1 MPGQLYYKG
10 QQIITPTLGGGN
22 ALAMFLGDVSVGYDA
37 RYNFISASGG
47 TITTSGSY
55 KYHTFTG
62 SGDFVVH
69 RQGFGELFLVA
80 GGGGGGNTTGV
91 GQGGGG
97 GAGGVINL
105 TSYITSSTYPIVIG
119 AGGRGGRGQFDP
131 SNGENT
137 TGFGLTALG
146 GGLGGH
152 VGLDTLIKSG
162 ADGGS
167 GGGQQ
172 SFSGTAGLGI
182 QPSQSGDSGTYGF
195 GNNGSTGGGGA
206 GAAATSGV
214 GGNGVLFEGVY
225 YAGGGGAANGFAGG
239 LGGGGTGANQ
249 AGNCSFAT
257 TGSPNTGGGGG
268 GGGNIGSCP
277 PGFIGN
283 NLGFAGGSGIV
294 IIKYQYKL

>member
-1 MPGQLYYKG
+1 MPGQIYYKG

-47 TITTSGSY
+47 TITTSGSF
-55 KYHTFTG
+55 KFHTFTG

-80 GGGGGGNTTGV
+80 GGGGGGNNSPN
-91 GQGGGG
+91 GGG

-105 TSYITSSTYPIVIG
+105 TSYVTSSTYSIVIG
-119 AGGRGGRGQFDP
+119 AGGAGGRGQNDP
-131 SNGENT
+131 SNGGNT
-137 TGFGLTALG
+137 TGFGLTAIG
-146 GGLGGH
+146 GGKGGY
-152 VGLDTLIKSG
+152 VGLDTLFYP
-162 ADGGS
+162 AANGGS
-167 GGGQQ
+167 GGGGSQ
-172 SFSGTAGLGI
+172 GAGLGL

-195 GNNGSTGGGGA
+195 GNNGSTAGGGGGA
-206 GAAATSGV
+206 GAAATSGN

-239 LGGGGTGANQ
+239 LGGGGQGANQ
-249 AGNCSFAT
+249 SGNCSYAT

-268 GGGNIGSCP
+268 GGGSIGSCP
-277 PGFIGN
+277 PGFVGN